1 MTQSK
6 HHNSMLPQ
14 DPYPSLKT
22 VGRCTD
28 KYTKDYRQE
37 KLNNNEITVQAM
49 QTISL
54 SSLQDDVH
62 AFLQVAQNFSSMAVN
77 VSDLLASAHF
87 FVRLKR
93 KHVILTNL
101 RTPPE
106 VFSETAQIQ

>member
-1 MTQSK
+1 MKSQFRQCKPSPSPPSRMM
-6 HHNSMLPQ
+6 SMLF
-14 DPYPSLKT
+14 
-22 VGRCTD
+22 
-28 KYTKDYRQE
+28 YRLH
-37 KLNNNEITVQAM
+37 KILA
-49 QTISL
+49 
-54 SSLQDDVH
+54 
-62 AFLQVAQNFSSMAVN
+62 AVN